1 VGGPDRSGMW
11 LVFER
16 GSADADQEVPTVA
29 QRNDQQD
36 DGDHDQPVERRRFG
50 SPPEEHARDRHGHVA
65 EGTRTEPQCEL
76 VRAQRPRPTA
86 ARGDEAR
93 RDHGEAEDPRTDEV
107 GAGRRW
113 PLRDHHEQGH
123 EEDQAE
129 VRQRHSRQAPDLR
142 AGQDRPEVQ
151 REAHEEQADER
162 RRRRSGEHV
171 EVVPAL
177 SHDLVRH
184 GHSLTWAAAQIPL
197 GLGATVL
204 DRGPGP
210 HAPAPRSAA
219 ACRRLATRA
228 GPSDGPDAAQDLA

>member
-1 VGGPDRSGMW
+1 TTDGSTASYADPPRRPNRLPAAPPGSRSDAGEAGTSHDTVGGPDRSGMW

-107 GAGRRW
+107 GAGRR
-113 PLRDHHEQGH
+113 
-123 EEDQAE
+123 
-129 VRQRHSRQAPDLR
+129 
-142 AGQDRPEVQ
+142 
-151 REAHEEQADER
+151 
-162 RRRRSGEHV
+162 
-171 EVVPAL
+171 
-177 SHDLVRH
+177 
-184 GHSLTWAAAQIPL
+184 
-197 GLGATVL
+197 
-204 DRGPGP
+204 
-210 HAPAPRSAA
+210 
-219 ACRRLATRA
+219 
-228 GPSDGPDAAQDLA
+228 